1 MHLRGNE
8 KEIFGGFKKN
18 KKREERY
25 PPHEKI
31 EITDIE
37 KSTQETNNKVEC
49 KRIEVEKINKM
60 IELMVA
66 IKKDTEEIKRNIRAI
81 SLELKKIIEEW
92 NKRQYVG
99 KSGKIQRGKQTE
111 IEIEIKKLEVEKD
124 QTEDLIERLK
134 HIEQK
139 EEETLRE

>member
-1 MHLRGNE
+1 
-8 KEIFGGFKKN
+8 
-18 KKREERY
+18 
-25 PPHEKI
+25 
-31 EITDIE
+31 
-37 KSTQETNNKVEC
+37 VEC

-66 IKKDTEEIKRNIRAI
+66 IKKDTEEIKRNIREI

-139 EEETLRE
+139 EEETLKE

>member
-1 MHLRGNE
+1 
-8 KEIFGGFKKN
+8 
-18 KKREERY
+18 
-25 PPHEKI
+25 
-31 EITDIE
+31 
-37 KSTQETNNKVEC
+37 VEC